1 MKDEEKEEKLIAL
14 LAPRRS
20 EAFWAMQK
28 ARIMAAAAEKPG
40 LARAWLLA
48 PAAVAAA
55 LLVVVLARG
64 PRQLPVAEPAT
75 VSTAF
80 LEHLDLLDD
89 MDVLEAV
96 PEEELL

>member
-1 MKDEEKEEKLIAL
+1 MKDEEKEEKLIEL

-20 EAFWAMQK
+20 DAFWAGQK
-28 ARIMAAAAEKPG
+28 ARIMAATAEKAA
-40 LARAWLLA
+40 LARVWLLA

-55 LLVVVLARG
+55 LLVVLLARD
-64 PRQLPVAEPAT
+64 PRQLPVGEPPT

>member
-20 EAFWAMQK
+20 EVFWSRQK
-28 ARIMAAAAEKPG
+28 AQIMAAAAQKRG
-40 LARAWLLA
+40 LMRVWVLA
-48 PAAVAAA
+48 PAAAIAA

-64 PRQLPVAEPAT
+64 PRQPPQEEPQV

-96 PEEELL
+96 PEEEL